1 MESLLVNLRK
11 YRPREN
17 TDPLENF
24 ITEAF
29 AWLLQSNRD
38 VLDGLLKLINEK
50 LNLPVILPNDE
61 VHVSTQENFANKFP
75 DLVISWKGCVFVFEH
90 KVNSSLSPNQLRNYR
105 DYISD
110 NSDDY
115 RIILITATPFQHAQN
130 PDTAL
135 CWQDIYNC
143 FKNLAES
150 ISDEQASWA
159 IDEFLS
165 LLKSEGLGP
174 VTPIN
179 RFSIT
184 NYLEAVKF
192 IEQVH
197 SVFKAAQKRAW
208 PLKTIGMQP
217 VFKRQGTECRI
228 GLEFCPEVEGK
239 GRQWLP
245 AIFCG
250 VLLDGS
256 DHGAKE
262 FINNELKL
270 CLVFDFNRDGQDII
284 KNSANYTNFK
294 ASCKKSIV
302 DTLADWE
309 FLDTAFEPKAK
320 FNAWHPIV
328 ILTPMLPVFEH
339 TSSHEDQVNKVI
351 ETFTALQSMLIDQP
365 NFIKLVEELTV
376 KKA

>member
-1 MESLLVNLRK
+1 MEQ
-11 YRPREN
+11 
-17 TDPLENF
+17 
-24 ITEAF
+24 I
-29 AWLLQSNRD
+29 
-38 VLDGLLKLINEK
+38 
-50 LNLPVILPNDE
+50 
-61 VHVSTQENFANKFP
+61 
-75 DLVISWKGCVFVFEH
+75 
-90 KVNSSLSPNQLRNYR
+90 
-105 DYISD
+105 
-110 NSDDY
+110 
-115 RIILITATPFQHAQN
+115 
-130 PDTAL
+130 
-135 CWQDIYNC
+135 
-143 FKNLAES
+143 
-150 ISDEQASWA
+150 
-159 IDEFLS
+159 
-165 LLKSEGLGP
+165 
-174 VTPIN
+174 
-179 RFSIT
+179 
-184 NYLEAVKF
+184 
-192 IEQVH
+192 H

-256 DHGAKE
+256 GHGVKE

-309 FLDTAFEPKAK
+309 SLDTVFEPKAK
-320 FNAWHPIV
+320 YNAWHPIV
-328 ILTPMLPVFEH
+328 ILKPMLPVFEH

-376 KKA
+376 